1 MGKLVGAGMLV
12 TRLSGVLFG
21 HHVLAAE
28 WAPIKKGED
37 TVREVDT
44 ASIKRHGPVVMFTAR
59 HTFVDRN
66 EYKVN
71 RREAQY
77 LLIHSRANCGFRTLA
92 QLATEA
98 YDEKMVLIS
107 KQKIQQPQELPRTSG
122 SIGGA
127 VVLDRG
133 YGYRPHHA
141 RCDVFMHHAVRCKR
155 HATPGFPVRRFGP

>member
-1 MGKLVGAGMLV
+1 MNKLIGCTWPLV
-12 TRLSGVLFG
+12 AILSGTLFG
-21 HHVLAAE
+21 SHVLAAE
-28 WAPIKKGED
+28 WAPIKQGDD

-44 ASIKRHGPVVMFTAR
+44 ASIKRYGPVVTFTAR

-107 KQKIQQPQELPRTSG
+107 KQKIQQPQELPVTSG
-122 SIGGA
+122 SIDEGA
-127 VVLDRG
+127 LDFVCAINTQ
-133 YGYRPHHA
+133 P
-141 RCDVFMHHAVRCKR
+141 K
-155 HATPGFPVRRFGP
+155 P